1 VTPRLAIGIGCRK
14 GCAADAIAALVR
26 QALALIPPL
35 LAGEGGPSG
44 AEGRVGCDAG
54 EVPHPA
60 ARQGPRGHPPPLRGW
75 RDWPEPTKQPLADV
89 SLFTAESKGHERG
102 LLEAAAVLGM
112 RLILVPHSE
121 LQAAAPR
128 CETHSERVQVLLG
141 LPSLAECAA
150 LAGAGPGSRLILK
163 RISEGGASCAVAL
176 PAEARP

>member
-1 VTPRLAIGIGCRK
+1 VGCE
-14 GCAADAIAALVR
+14 
-26 QALALIPPL
+26 
-35 LAGEGGPSG
+35 AGEG
-44 AEGRVGCDAG
+44 
-54 EVPHPA
+54 PHPA

-89 SLFTAESKGHERG
+89 SLFTAERKGDEPG